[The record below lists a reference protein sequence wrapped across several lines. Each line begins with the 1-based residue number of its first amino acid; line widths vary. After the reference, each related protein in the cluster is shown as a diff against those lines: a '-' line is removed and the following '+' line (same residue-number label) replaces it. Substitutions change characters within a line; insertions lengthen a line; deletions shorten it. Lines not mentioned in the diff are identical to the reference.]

1 MKVLIPT
8 KVFDFHALAVAAALE
23 VKGHTAYRWFAA
35 DYPSTQ
41 TISFDIGIHD
51 RNWRINDYRGE
62 LHDTEVNVVCLRGF
76 SKTPAT
82 AGTNTKSSSQ
92 P

>member
-1 MKVLIPT
+1 MKILIPT

-23 VKGHTAYRWFAA
+23 VKGHTTYRWFAA
-35 DYPSTQ
+35 DYPSRQ

-51 RNWRINDYRGE
+51 RNWRINDYLGE
-62 LHDTEVNVVCLRGF
+62 LQDTEVNVVCQRGF

-82 AGTNTKSSSQ
+82 AGTNTKPNSQ